1 MEAKVDTAT
10 SAPPA
15 QRSQHHRGAQRTDAD
30 RADDRARQRRS
41 RDKRAAAEAEKEF
54 AELKRRD
61 PIAARFQ
68 ELWAEITAKPG

>member
-54 AELKRRD
+54 AELSGETQSPHAFKSYGR
-61 PIAARFQ
+61 
-68 ELWAEITAKPG
+68 K